1 MPKKDYHNWSK
12 EKLLHEYKELS
23 KRKKFG
29 IVWEDKVEEVA
40 EQCKTSLPVLKD
52 EKTKSFSIDKHGV
65 NHIFIEG
72 DNFHALSVLNYTHKK
87 KIDVIYIDP
96 PYNTGAKD
104 WKYNND
110 YVDKND
116 MYRHSKWLSF
126 MNKRLRLAKR
136 LLNPKGVLVCTVDEN
151 EFAKL
156 SLLLEEIFPSYQ
168 ITCVTIVHNPA
179 GIQGDNFSYCHEFA
193 FFVYPKGGR
202 YIAYQVREDVD
213 KDIRNFR
220 DVTGDE
226 SLRGAAANCFY
237 PVYVKDSKI
246 VGFGPVSD
254 KNFHPKMNV
263 VRKDGII
270 EVYPV
275 DPQGIERKWRFARQ
289 SVESIQD
296 QLQVKYVKNRKVF
309 DIIRL
314 KNTFNYK
321 TVWTDS
327 KYSANNHG
335 TQLLNQIIERGAF
348 SYPKSLY
355 AVIDCIKAASNEN
368 KNTIVLDFFAGSGT
382 TGHAVLKLNKEDGG
396 SRQFILCTNNEDN
409 NGSGTKIAR
418 DICYP
423 RIKKVMQGYKSG
435 NGEKVDG
442 MGGNIKYFSTS
453 FVANVKTD
461 NDKRVLT
468 SRSTEMLCLA
478 EATFDEVVRKRG
490 LFAIFEKQN
499 LMTGIIFDEDAIT
512 DFKKEAKKHKK
523 PIVVYVFSY
532 DHTYNEEDFEDLENL
547 KVVKPI
553 PEVILNVYRKIYKEL
568 YKPRNL

>member
-1 MPKKDYHNWSK
+1 MSKKDFQNWSK
-12 EKLLHEYKELS
+12 EKLLHEYKELL

-29 IVWEDKVEEVA
+29 IVWENKPEDVA
-40 EQCKTSLPVLKD
+40 EQCKTFLPVLKE
-52 EKTKSFSIDKHGV
+52 EKKKNISSDK
-65 NHIFIEG
+65 NHITHIMIEG
-72 DNFHALSVLNYTHKK
+72 DNYHALSVLNYTHRH

-96 PYNTGAKD
+96 PYNTGARD

-126 MNKRLRLAKR
+126 MSKRLRMAKR
-136 LLNPKGVLVCTVDEN
+136 LLTYKGVLVCTVDDN
-151 EFAKL
+151 EFTKL
-156 SLLLEEIFPSYQ
+156 GLLLEEIFPSYQ
-168 ITCVTIVHNPA
+168 ITCITIVHNPA
-179 GIQGDNFSYCHEFA
+179 GIQGDNFSYCHEYA
-193 FFVYPKGGR
+193 YFVYPKGGR
-202 YIAYQVREDVD
+202 YIARQVREEEIDV
-213 KDIRNFR
+213 RNFR

-237 PVYVKDSKI
+237 PIYIKDGEI

-254 KNFHPKMNV
+254 KNYHPKINV
-263 VRKDGII
+263 VRKDKII

-289 SVESIQD
+289 SVEPIQD
-296 QLQVKYVKNRKVF
+296 QLEVKYIKNRKVF
-309 DIIRL
+309 DIIRS

-335 TQLLNQIIERGAF
+335 TQLLNKIIEKGSF
-348 SYPKSLY
+348 SFPKSLY
-355 AVIDCIKAASNEN
+355 AVIDCIKAASNE
-368 KNTIVLDFFAGSGT
+368 KKDAIILDFFAGSGT
-382 TGHAVLKLNKEDGG
+382 TGHAVLELNKKDGG
-396 SRQFILCTNNEDN
+396 TRQFILCTNNEDN

-423 RIKKVMQGYKSG
+423 RIKKVMQGYKTE
-435 NGEKVDG
+435 NGEKIDG
-442 MGGNIKYFSTS
+442 FGGNLKYFTTP
-453 FVANVKTD
+453 FVGNVKTD
-461 NDKRVLT
+461 NDKRILT
-468 SRSTEMLCLA
+468 SRCTEMLCLA
-478 EATFDEVVRKRG
+478 ETTFDEVANKKG
-490 LFAIFEKQN
+490 MFAIYENQKQ
-499 LMTGIIFDEDAIT
+499 MTGIIYDEDAIA
-512 DFKKEAKKHKK
+512 DFKKEVKKHKK

-532 DHTYNEEDFEDLENL
+532 DHTYNEEDFEDLDNL